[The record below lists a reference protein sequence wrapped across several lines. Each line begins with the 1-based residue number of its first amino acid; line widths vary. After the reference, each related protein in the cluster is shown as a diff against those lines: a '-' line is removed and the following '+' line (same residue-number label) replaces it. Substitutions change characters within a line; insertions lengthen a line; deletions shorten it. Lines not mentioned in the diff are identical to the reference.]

1 MMSSKLSLFLIL
13 GTLIAS
19 SSISVNQNNITP
31 DKTKTWIRR
40 PLPER
45 ILVGY
50 TTNKCEDL
58 NDMGT
63 VSTAVKDGVNV
74 VIWCFLSWKNAPSSS
89 IGHEVISKI
98 KSELNVD
105 NFIQYKKQLID
116 LGYNDVVHLAAFGGW
131 NAPHLPSGYSAEQ
144 LFDEFQSFN
153 SQQGQLEDPLFDGID
168 WDLEGH
174 DNIQSPNNEFS
185 KECLDQMGE
194 FSKLAKV
201 NGLIVS
207 LAPPESYLDITSRH
221 FSRFVNLTYPEPWH
235 QDFQY
240 HGANVYSYV
249 LAKWN
254 DSIDFVFLQFYES
267 YSHAAYQISAL
278 GISPSN
284 FLVSYME
291 QLYSQKEGLVVHFQE
306 DPSVDLENQFVS
318 LKLEK
323 LVLGF
328 ANGWALNDDI
338 HNDRVIFFKKKDLQ
352 EAYND
357 LRNKKIEPRGFGFWV
372 IEEEGRHGVNYAKD
386 LADVLF
392 KNNKVKERDDGP
404 SFASE

>member
-1 MMSSKLSLFLIL
+1 M

-19 SSISVNQNNITP
+19 SSISVYQNNITP
-31 DKTKTWIRR
+31 DKTKAWLRKS
-40 PLPER
+40 LPER

-58 NDMGT
+58 NDMGKVT
-63 VSTAVKDGVNV
+63 TAVKDGVNV
-74 VIWCFLSWKNAPSSS
+74 LIWCFLAFDNKPSSS
-89 IGHEVISKI
+89 NGHEAISKI
-98 KSELNVD
+98 KSGLNVD
-105 NFIQYKKQLID
+105 NFIKYKKQLID
-116 LGYNDVVHLAAFGGW
+116 LGYNDVVHLTAFGGW
-131 NAPHLPSGYSAEQ
+131 NGFHLPSGYSAEQ
-144 LFDEFQSFN
+144 LFHEFQSFN
-153 SQQGQLEDPLFDGID
+153 SQQDHLEDPLFDGID

-174 DNIQSPNNEFS
+174 DNVQSPNNEFT

-207 LAPPESYLDITSRH
+207 LAPPESYLDITSRK

-235 QDFQY
+235 QDFEY
-240 HGANVYSYV
+240 HGANVYSYI

-254 DSIDFVFLQFYES
+254 DYIDFVFLQFYES

-278 GISPSN
+278 GISPSK

-291 QLYSQKEGLVVHFQE
+291 QLYLQNEGLVVHFQE
-306 DPSVDLENQFVS
+306 DPSMDLENQFVS

-338 HNDRVIFFKKKDLQ
+338 HKDKVIFFKKKDLE
-352 EAYND
+352 EANND
-357 LRNKKIEPRGFGFWV
+357 LTRKKIEPRGFGFWV
-372 IEEEGRHGVNYAKD
+372 IEEEGKHDVNYAKS
-386 LADVLF
+386 LADILF
-392 KNNKVKERDDGP
+392 KKHEVKECDDEP
-404 SFASE
+404 TFASE